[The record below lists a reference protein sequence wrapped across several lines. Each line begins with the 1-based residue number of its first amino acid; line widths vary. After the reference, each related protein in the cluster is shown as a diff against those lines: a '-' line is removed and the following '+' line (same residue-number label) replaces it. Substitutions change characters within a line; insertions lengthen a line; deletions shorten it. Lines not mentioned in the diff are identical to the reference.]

1 MIHLTCLAHAFHRIA
16 ETIRSKFTKVDE
28 LISSVKKIFLKAP
41 SRIEIFKNMYSDLS
55 LPPQPIVTRWGTWL
69 NAANYYCQNFQQIKN
84 VVAELDATTS
94 MYIEKAEILLEN
106 NDLKN
111 ELINIS
117 VNYYFLVDVIT
128 KLETRDLTLV
138 ESLSVVEE
146 AVKRL
151 EKVQGPIGDIVNAKV
166 KNVLQKNSGLAKM
179 KAIKSILT
187 GISSEASLDVELSP
201 SDIVNMQYC
210 PITSVEVER
219 SFNGLI
225 NDDFIVEIK
234 CPFGIKDTK
243 TFLEAINSKK
253 LFFCRLSENGKIEL
267 KVDHSYYYQVQEQM
281 QISKRNFCYFVVYS
295 VNWMEIQTI
304 SFDDSFWREKIFYTE
319 CLLPELVNPQYGK
332 TLLVDDILDPQHIL
346 ENIKAKK
353 AKTKKLK

>member
-1 MIHLTCLAHAFHRIA
+1 
-16 ETIRSKFTKVDE
+16 
-28 LISSVKKIFLKAP
+28 
-41 SRIEIFKNMYSDLS
+41 
-55 LPPQPIVTRWGTWL
+55 L

-138 ESLSVVEE
+138 EE

-166 KNVLQKNSGLAKM
+166 KNLVQKNSGLAKM
-179 KAIKSILT
+179 KAIKSILI
-187 GISSEASLDVELSP
+187 GIWSEASLDVELSP

-219 SFNGLI
+219 SFSRYKSILRHNPRSFESQNLKMHVII
-225 NDDFIVEIK
+225 N
-234 CPFGIKDTK
+234 CN
-243 TFLEAINSKK
+243 L
-253 LFFCRLSENGKIEL
+253 
-267 KVDHSYYYQVQEQM
+267 
-281 QISKRNFCYFVVYS
+281 
-295 VNWMEIQTI
+295 
-304 SFDDSFWREKIFYTE
+304 
-319 CLLPELVNPQYGK
+319 
-332 TLLVDDILDPQHIL
+332 
-346 ENIKAKK
+346 
-353 AKTKKLK
+353 